1 MITSVSAGYWRA
13 DFRYIVLAAVT
24 FGNLL
29 PVELN
34 TKQASWAYIGL
45 GAYAGE

>member
-1 MITSVSAGYWRA
+1 MITSVSAGYWGP
-13 DFRYIVLAAVT
+13 DLRYMVLPAVT
-24 FGNLL
+24 LGNLL